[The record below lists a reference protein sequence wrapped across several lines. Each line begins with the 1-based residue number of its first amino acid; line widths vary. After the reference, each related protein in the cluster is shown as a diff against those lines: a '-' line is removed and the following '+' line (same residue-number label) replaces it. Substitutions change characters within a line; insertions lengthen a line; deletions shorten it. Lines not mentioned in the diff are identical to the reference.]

1 MKRWIALTGIVLLGI
16 AAIWVSERRKVDVPA
31 GPAAVLYVVAD
42 TEQELTRMPVRFTR
56 MSDQEEIA
64 IGNQLARNYVWT
76 GSEGNFPEFREVEAY
91 LTQVGSRLA
100 PQAHRKLPY
109 KFHYL
114 PDRSLV
120 NAFALPGGHV
130 FVGGGLLALMDSEDE
145 LAAAMGH
152 EIEHI
157 DHYHCAERVQ
167 QEQALRRI
175 PLGGLI
181 EMPVEVFETGY
192 SKDQELE
199 ADREGT
205 RLAVQAGYSANGAIR
220 MFETF
225 QRLYEEYQARA
236 TTPEEE
242 LSDVAQ
248 QTIEGYFRSHPL
260 PSERIAQVQKLI
272 ASEHWELKPE
282 KDLVVAYV
290 FWTARANAALE
301 MHRYPVAEQLAVRS
315 LKVREHQPR
324 ALETLARAQFA
335 QAEFAAASD
344 TYRKLLALSLT
355 AENAKTYATSLSAAD
370 RQTASGEFRRWAG
383 SVAPEPPSGTN
394 ILQAGLDLLAGNPTA
409 AHQLA
414 TQLRSTPQDG
424 SVPISLG
431 ELGWWFYRAGDYQSA
446 LDLLSDAVQQRP
458 GDLRLAVDLAWT
470 QIEVR
475 RNSDA
480 LQSLTL
486 IYEQNRTKPEKIMAR
501 AAAEWQAQQKDDAL
515 RDFADA
521 LAGQPEWGNPQWIGA
536 LYSPHVVSLIR
547 DMQSE
552 QERRR
557 KTQLAHSR

>member
-1 MKRWIALTGIVLLGI
+1 MKRWIALSGTVLMGI

-31 GPAAVLYVVAD
+31 GPAAVLYLVAD

-56 MSDQEEIA
+56 MSDEEEIS
-64 IGNQLARNYVWT
+64 IGDQLARNYVWT
-76 GSEGNFPEFREVEAY
+76 GPDENFPEFKEVEAY
-91 LTQVGSRLA
+91 LSQVGSRLA

-109 KFHYL
+109 KFHYI

-145 LAAAMGH
+145 LATVMGH

-181 EMPVEVFETGY
+181 EMPVEVFEAGY
-192 SKDQELE
+192 NKDQELE

-220 MFETF
+220 MFEIF

-236 TTPEEE
+236 ESPEEE

-282 KDLVVAYV
+282 KDLAVAYV

-301 MHRYPVAEQLAVRS
+301 MHRYQVAEQLAVRS
-315 LKVREHQPR
+315 LKVRGEQPR
-324 ALETLARAQFA
+324 ALEVLARAQFA

-344 TYRKLLALSLT
+344 SYRRLLAMSPT
-355 AENAKTYATSLSAAD
+355 AENAKAFAESLGAAD
-370 RQTASGEFRRWAG
+370 RQTAATEFRHWTE
-383 SVAPEPPSGTN
+383 SVKLEPPAGMN
-394 ILQAGLDLLAGNPTA
+394 VQQAGLDLLAGGSTA

-414 TQLRSTPQDG
+414 TELRATTQDA
-424 SVPISLG
+424 SAPVSLG
-431 ELGWWFYRAGDYQSA
+431 ELGWWFYLSGDYPTA
-446 LDLLSDAVQQRP
+446 TNLLGDAVQRRP
-458 GDLRLAVDLAWT
+458 GVLELEVRFAWS
-470 QIEVR
+470 QIELQ

-480 LQSLTL
+480 LQTL
-486 IYEQNRTKPEKIMAR
+486 SATYEEVGTKPEKTMAR
-501 AAAEWQAQQKDDAL
+501 AVAEWQAQLPDQAL
-515 RDFADA
+515 QDFGAA
-521 LAGQPEWGNPQWIGA
+521 ITGQPEWSNAQWVTA
-536 LYSPHVVSLIR
+536 LYSSRVVTAVGQ
-547 DMQSE
+547 MQAE
-552 QERRR
+552 RERRR